1 MHVRVRS
8 SASRA
13 LLAALCALCAGA
25 CSDSGHSFIARSV
38 RIDLV
43 AEGLAAALVT
53 SGAGEPRLAVV
64 QPSKRLA
71 VEKESLPSL
80 VVPPGASIQLIID
93 ELEPERGELWL
104 SGFIGAGEQAWA
116 RLAEHPGD
124 RLTLTVAANGT
135 PIAVADLRGED
146 VPAWIRLADCALE
159 EGSLRLA
166 PDALLTLSA
175 EATGRLADQDLEA
188 GFARLVVEER
198 REVRS
203 QPATPEHPNL
213 VLFVMDTLRAD
224 KTSAHGYSKPT
235 TPRLEALADRGS
247 RFDAAYS
254 TAPWTW
260 PSTASLLTGRTPW
273 SHGLLDFHSSYLAS
287 SLDTLPEAALQA
299 DLRTGAF
306 IGNPLIVAQRNFDQ
320 GFHHFRSTRAAE
332 LLDTD
337 VLVPE
342 AIEWLDE
349 AQHGRF
355 FLYVQAMDPHEPHD
369 FLPATQQLFP
379 GAKPRGYPAE
389 GLVGVRT
396 NLLRKRPVF
405 LPDGES
411 RLAATMR
418 SDFLEY
424 AQTTY
429 DRAIRTGDKRFG
441 QLLDDLDRRGLTGNT
456 VIAFTSDHG
465 EEFLEHGG
473 LLHGHN
479 LYEESIHVPLVLAGP
494 GVPAGERFP
503 HPVSNRLLPA
513 TLARLAGFPFDPG
526 EPQPDLF
533 DAALDPTNLVRFSNS
548 NGTWDNTSDARQSGL
563 RRGAWKVV
571 SGRRNGEPSSPEEE
585 ANFNEEL
592 RRAFDLE
599 SDQRE
604 SDDRSDQA
612 PTELFEE
619 LRVADAEDLLRRPI
633 DLHGSGEDTRAML
646 IQLGYLDEE

>member
-1 MHVRVRS
+1 M
-8 SASRA
+8 
-13 LLAALCALCAGA
+13 
-25 CSDSGHSFIARSV
+25 I
-38 RIDLV
+38 
-43 AEGLAAALVT
+43 
-53 SGAGEPRLAVV
+53 

-80 VVPPGASIQLIID
+80 VVPPGASIELSID
-93 ELEPERGELWL
+93 EPEPEDGELWL
-104 SGFIGAGEQAWA
+104 RGFLGAGEQTWA
-116 RLAEHPGD
+116 KLAEFPAE
-124 RLTLTVAANGT
+124 RLTLTVASNGA
-135 PIAVADLRGED
+135 PVATAELQGGQA
-146 VPAWIRLADCALE
+146 PTWIRLEDCALHKRA
-159 EGSLRLA
+159 LRVDS
-166 PDALLTLSA
+166 DALLTLNA
-175 EATGRLADQDLEA
+175 QATGALANLDLEA

-198 REVRS
+198 RKVPSR
-203 QPATPEHPNL
+203 PATAESPN
-213 VLFVMDTLRAD
+213 VVFFVMDTLRAD
-224 KTSAHGYSKPT
+224 RTSAHGFSEPT

-299 DLRTGAF
+299 GLRTGAF
-306 IGNPLIVAQRNFDQ
+306 IGNPLIVSQRNFDQ
-320 GFHHFRSTRAAE
+320 GFHQFRSTRAAQ

-349 AQHGRF
+349 AQAGRF

-369 FLPATQQLFP
+369 YLPATETLFP
-379 GAKPRGYPAE
+379 GTKPKNYPAE
-389 GLVGVRT
+389 GMVSVRT

-405 LPDGES
+405 LPDGNS
-411 RLAATMR
+411 RIATTIPKGY
-418 SDFLEY
+418 LEY
-424 AQTTY
+424 ARTTY
-429 DRAIRTGDKRFG
+429 NRAIRTGDERFG
-441 QLLDDLDRRGLTGNT
+441 LLLDDLEQRGLTDNT

-494 GVPAGERFP
+494 GVPVGERFP

-513 TLARLAGFPFDPG
+513 TLARLAGFAFDPG

-533 DAALDPTNLVRFSNS
+533 DAALDPTFPVRFSNA
-548 NGTWDNTSDARQSGL
+548 NGTWDNLSDARQSGL
-563 RRGAWKVV
+563 RRGAWKVI
-571 SGRRNGEPSSPEEE
+571 SGRRNGEPKSPEDE
-585 ANFNEEL
+585 ANFNDEL
-592 RRAFDLE
+592 RRAFDLDQDATENQDRLE
-599 SDQRE
+599 S
-604 SDDRSDQA
+604 A
-612 PTELFEE
+612 PPGLFEE
-619 LRVADAEDLLRRPI
+619 LRRADGEDLLRRPT

-646 IQLGYLDEE
+646 IELGYLDEE